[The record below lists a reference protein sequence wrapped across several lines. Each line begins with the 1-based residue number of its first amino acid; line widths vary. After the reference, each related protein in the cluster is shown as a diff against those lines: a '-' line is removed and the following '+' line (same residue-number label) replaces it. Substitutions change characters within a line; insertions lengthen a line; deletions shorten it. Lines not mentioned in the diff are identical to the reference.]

1 MQQMREKAGGGS
13 TAEVTAAIGRNTVFN
28 SDVAFSKAKGH

>member
-1 MQQMREKAGGGS
+1 MREKAGGGS
-13 TAEVTAAIGRNTVFN
+13 KGEVTAAIGRNMVFN